1 MTTKAYLMDPT
12 DASKEQR
19 RLRGALSTVHTFL
32 KESSATGGAGLL
44 SGDQQ
49 QDRKKLNWG
58 DFKIFFFHFPGL
70 SVS

>member
-1 MTTKAYLMDPT
+1 MTTEAYLMDPT
-12 DASKEQR
+12 DASKEWR

-49 QDRKKLNWG
+49 QDRTKLN
-58 DFKIFFFHFPGL
+58 
-70 SVS
+70 